1 MLVFHSFYLILSQNQ
16 KANIMKTV
24 ALMILLLSS
33 LPIYSTL
40 SDKVKVIELDGEI
53 ERTQSKS
60 LSFPL
65 EVYIEEKS
73 LFVQFYMAVT
83 DVEITLAGSKGEI
96 ESRTVSFTE
105 FQTEYFYIDDYTQG
119 TYRFM
124 ITTPCGTNLY
134 GTFYIE

>member
-65 EVYIEEKS
+65 EVYIEGKS
-73 LFVQFYMAVT
+73 LFVQFYMVVT

-96 ESRTVSFTE
+96 ECRTVSFTE

-119 TYRFM
+119 TYRIM
-124 ITTPCGTNLY
+124 ITTPRGTNLY

>member
-65 EVYIEEKS
+65 EVYIEGKS
-73 LFVQFYMAVT
+73 LFVQFYMVVT
-83 DVEITLAGSKGEI
+83 DVEITLAGSKDEI
-96 ESRTVSFTE
+96 ECRTVSFTE

-119 TYRFM
+119 TYRIM
-124 ITTPCGTNLY
+124 ITTPRGTNLY